1 MRYVPLRPSQVEKRL
16 LAATDANATVRT
28 EYAEVQEG
36 LAVLELPIDVI
47 KERVP
52 YAGGSPI
59 ASLPC
64 TVALRAK
71 LDGLGAGGV
80 LERGERLVEVAP
92 LGGGID
98 QLHECFIGTGL
109 SLGYH
114 LRP

>member
-1 MRYVPLRPSQVEKRL
+1 MLYAPLRSSQVEKRL

-71 LDGLGAGGV
+71 LDELEGHRKGGREGLM
-80 LERGERLVEVAP
+80 RRIFEVSHTRCP
-92 LGGGID
+92 
-98 QLHECFIGTGL
+98 TVT
-109 SLGYH
+109 Y
-114 LRP
+114 R